1 MAMASEDLAGLQ
13 KRVDDLAAHNELLT
27 KTLREARD
35 QVLELHHEIEKLGLP
50 PNNFAL
56 FLSHAQDGLVN
67 IVYNGRQMRV
77 AVSPEVEVSTLK
89 RGQELILNESMNVIQ
104 VGALTNSG
112 QLATFVEATEDGE
125 RILVRGQAEEVHVV
139 LCAHPIDV
147 SQLRSGDSLLCDL
160 RAGFAF
166 ERIAKSEI
174 DDLLLEEVPDVSYE
188 DIGGLQEQIESIV
201 DAVELPFLQAKMFA
215 DYALKAPKGILLY
228 GPPGCGKTMI
238 AKAVANS
245 IAKKTQAAS
254 GKGSGRSYF
263 INIKGP
269 ELLNKYVG
277 ETERQIRIIF
287 QRAREK
293 AEEGTPVIV
302 FFDEMDA
309 LFRTRGTG
317 VSSDVETTIV
327 PQLLSEID
335 GVESLDHVIV
345 IGASNREDMIDPA
358 ILRPGRL
365 DVKIK
370 VDRPSAQACEQIFA
384 KYLTVDVPIHA
395 DEVHKHGSVEHA
407 VQAMIRELAARM
419 YSNTVENEFLEVTYT
434 NGEKETLYFYDFNS
448 GAMIEN
454 IVARAKKYAIKNE
467 LATGARG
474 VSSEH
479 LAKAAYDELL
489 ENEDLPN
496 TTNPDDWAKI
506 SGRKGQP
513 IVYMRT
519 LVHAKDGSESSHSI
533 SPVN

>member
-1 MAMASEDLAGLQ
+1 MASDELAGLQ
-13 KRVDDLAAHNELLT
+13 KRVDDLAAHNEMLT
-27 KTLREARD
+27 KTLKEARD
-35 QVLELHHEIEKLGLP
+35 QVVELHHEIEKLALP
-50 PNNFAL
+50 PNTYAL

-67 IVYNGRQMRV
+67 IVFNGRQMRV
-77 AVSPEVEVSTLK
+77 AVSPDVSRTELK
-89 RGQELILNESMNVIQ
+89 RGQELILNDSMNVVQ
-104 VGALTNSG
+104 VGGITNSG
-112 QLATFVEATEDGE
+112 QLATLVEVAEDGA
-125 RILVRGQAEEVHVV
+125 RILVRGQGDEVHVV
-139 LCAHPIDV
+139 LCAEQIDV
-147 SQLRSGDSLLCDL
+147 SELRSGDSLLCDL

-174 DDLLLEEVPDVSYE
+174 DDLLLEEVPDVSYQ
-188 DIGGLQEQIESIV
+188 DIGGLKNQIESII

-215 DYALKAPKGILLY
+215 DYSLKAPKGILLY
-228 GPPGCGKTMI
+228 GPPGCGKTLI

-245 IAKKTQAAS
+245 IAKKTQAAT
-254 GKGSGRSYF
+254 GLGTGRSYF
-263 INIKGP
+263 INVKGP

-293 AEEGTPVIV
+293 AQEGTPVIV

-370 VDRPSAQACEQIFA
+370 VDRPNAQACEQIFA
-384 KYLTVDVPIHA
+384 KYLTTDVPIAA
-395 DEVHKHGSVEHA
+395 DEVKKYGSL
-407 VQAMIRELAARM
+407 ELAVAGMIGAITTRM
-419 YSNTVENEFLEVTYT
+419 YENTTENEFLEVTYT
-434 NGEKETLYFYDFNS
+434 SGEKEILYFHDFNS

-454 IVARAKKYAIKNE
+454 IVSRAKKYAIKDE
-467 LATGARG
+467 IATGNRG
-474 VSSEH
+474 VSGKH
-479 LAKAAYDELL
+479 LSQAAYDELL

-506 SGRKGQP
+506 SGRRGAP

-519 LVHAKDGSESSHSI
+519 LVHGRDGELSGRTINPTS
-533 SPVN
+533 